1 MFSSLLQSF
10 PQNFEAPVEYLRF
23 LKRQGNLKAA
33 SALAQTIIEKV
44 DIETKV
50 PTGLWVDVHIECAKI
65 ANENNDIEGAISL
78 LMKLRHVL
86 PPIDISQLDS
96 FEMPFSLEA
105 LHERPLSV
113 RAQVNFSKELSIID
127 ENEERDED
135 MYKSSLDNKQKF
147 PQGAV

>member
-1 MFSSLLQSF
+1 LQSF

-33 SALAQTIIEKV
+33 SALAQTIVEKV
-44 DIETKV
+44 DLETKV

-65 ANENNDIEGAISL
+65 ANENKDIEGAISL

-113 RAQVNFSKELSIID
+113 RAQVNFSNGLSIID
-127 ENEERDED
+127 EDEERDEE
-135 MYKSSLDNKQKF
+135 MYKSSLDNKRKLSRE
-147 PQGAV
+147 AL

>member
-1 MFSSLLQSF
+1 MQTF

-33 SALAQTIIEKV
+33 SALAHTIVEKV
-44 DIETKV
+44 DLETKV

-65 ANENNDIEGAISL
+65 ANENKDIEGAIGL

-113 RAQVNFSKELSIID
+113 RAQVNFSNGLSIID
-127 ENEERDED
+127 EDEEGDD
-135 MYKSSLDNKQKF
+135 DL
-147 PQGAV
+147 